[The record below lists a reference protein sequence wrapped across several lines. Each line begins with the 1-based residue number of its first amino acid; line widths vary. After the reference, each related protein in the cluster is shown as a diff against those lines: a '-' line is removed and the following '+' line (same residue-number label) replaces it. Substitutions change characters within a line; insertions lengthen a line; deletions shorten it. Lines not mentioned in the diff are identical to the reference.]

1 MKVTLRIDKKDKT
14 FVQDFVSAL
23 HYRKAL
29 ELNKEILSGELEAEE
44 IYDKITERVVL
55 AFDNQFT
62 VEEFMNGVRS
72 TDYDDECKRLF
83 HTILGIYESE
93 NEETENVEEG
103 K

>member
-1 MKVTLRIDKKDKT
+1 MKVTLRIDKEDKT
-14 FVQDFVSAL
+14 FIQDFISAF

-29 ELNKEILSGELEAEE
+29 ELNKKILSGELEAEE
-44 IYDKITERVVL
+44 IYDEITKRVVL

-62 VEEFMNGVRS
+62 VEEFENGLRS

-83 HTILGIYESE
+83 HTILGIYEIE
-93 NEETENVEEG
+93 NEGTENAEEG